1 MINQKD
7 WFFDRKYNLYLVVS
21 LSGCIPSKK
30 KSLIKYIYI
39 YSNEWKLLI
48 WRQSASMKNEVI
60 IKIAEWL
67 HDDALFLD

>member
-7 WFFDRKYNLYLVVS
+7 WFFDRKNNLYLA
-21 LSGCIPSKK
+21 CILYHPKK

>member
-1 MINQKD
+1 MINQKID
-7 WFFDRKYNLYLVVS
+7 FSIGKTISILVVFYT
-21 LSGCIPSKK
+21 IRKK
-30 KSLIKYIYI
+30 NLWLNTYI

>member
-1 MINQKD
+1 MINQKID
-7 WFFDRKYNLYLVVS
+7 FSIGKTISILVVFYT
-21 LSGCIPSKK
+21 IRKK
-30 KSLIKYIYI
+30 NLWLNIYI